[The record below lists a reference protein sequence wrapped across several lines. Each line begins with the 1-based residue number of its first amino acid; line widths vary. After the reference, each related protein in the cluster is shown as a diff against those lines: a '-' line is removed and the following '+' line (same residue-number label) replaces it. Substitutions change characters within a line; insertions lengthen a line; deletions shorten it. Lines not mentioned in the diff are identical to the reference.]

1 FAVVFAPGAFEGA
14 QFRHF
19 AIARL
24 TPAEEVEMTKA
35 LAKDFP
41 AVGIVRVRDALAAAG
56 DLFESLAI
64 AIQAIAAVA
73 LAAGAAAVA
82 GALAAGSRRRLYE
95 AAILKSL
102 GASRARIVG
111 AMAIEQACAGL
122 IAALIGAGLG
132 LGAAYVI
139 VIQVLEADWLL
150 NIGLVGSI
158 VGGAVT
164 VFALAGV
171 AIGFAALGRPPYR
184 VLSAAAEF
192 G

>member
-1 FAVVFAPGAFEGA
+1 
-14 QFRHF
+14 
-19 AIARL
+19 
-24 TPAEEVEMTKA
+24 
-35 LAKDFP
+35 
-41 AVGIVRVRDALAAAG
+41 
-56 DLFESLAI
+56 
-64 AIQAIAAVA
+64 
-73 LAAGAAAVA
+73 
-82 GALAAGSRRRLYE
+82 LAAGSRRRLYE

-132 LGAAYVI
+132 LGAAYAI
-139 VIQVLEADWLL
+139 VTTVLEADWLL
-150 NIGLVGSI
+150 NVGLVGSI

-184 VLSAAAEF
+184 VLSASAEF

>member
-1 FAVVFAPGAFEGA
+1 
-14 QFRHF
+14 
-19 AIARL
+19 
-24 TPAEEVEMTKA
+24 M
-35 LAKDFP
+35 
-41 AVGIVRVRDALAAAG
+41 
-56 DLFESLAI
+56 
-64 AIQAIAAVA
+64 
-73 LAAGAAAVA
+73 
-82 GALAAGSRRRLYE
+82 
-95 AAILKSL
+95 KSL

-150 NIGLVGSI
+150 NIGLVASI

-171 AIGFAALGRPPYR
+171 AIGFTALGRPPYR
-184 VLSAAAEF
+184 VLSASAEF